1 MEAVQAQRMRE
12 HTAGQIHLGG
22 GEGSPPAQACHLPPT
37 WDRTPGPLGS
47 FSKQSLRLTSCDAGE
62 DWGGG
67 GKDQEQTQGREE
79 TSSP

>member
-12 HTAGQIHLGG
+12 HTAGQIYLGG
-22 GEGSPPAQACHLPPT
+22 GEDSPPAQACHLPPT
-37 WDRTPGPLGS
+37 WAALPAPWAPSANKAFDSLAVMLG
-47 FSKQSLRLTSCDAGE
+47 RG
-62 DWGGG
+62 GGG